1 MYLATSFL
9 SKVIVVAALD
19 QLRATCQI
27 HLENHISF
35 FQKPFS
41 FTLLSLQLLYFA
53 QPHLIAFGLVDLCSP
68 RFIACSSRYTSFPVH
83 FADHLDDD
91 ANSFRACFNVSL
103 NVARSILCL
112 SARKSYDF
120 EPQLWLVRNRG
131 SRETFS
137 QQSVLFH
144 FISKGNWSCSFWDFK
159 LQPPF
164 VFSSLARHLRC
175 NFNRPT
181 NVIC

>member
-1 MYLATSFL
+1 MSNTLGKSYIFL
-9 SKVIVVAALD
+9 SKTIFLYPAVASA
-19 QLRATCQI
+19 
-27 HLENHISF
+27 
-35 FQKPFS
+35 P
-41 FTLLSLQLLYFA
+41 LLCPAASHCIWSSQSL
-53 QPHLIAFGLVDLCSP
+53 
-68 RFIACSSRYTSFPVH
+68 FIACSYRYTSFPVH